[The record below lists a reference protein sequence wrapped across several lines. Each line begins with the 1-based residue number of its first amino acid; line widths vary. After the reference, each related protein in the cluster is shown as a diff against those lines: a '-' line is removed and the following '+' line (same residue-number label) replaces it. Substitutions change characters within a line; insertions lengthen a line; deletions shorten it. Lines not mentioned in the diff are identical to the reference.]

1 MNQVKSITLPNGVTV
16 LYEHIEHIRSVLL
29 GCWVKLGSREE
40 SKDLYGMAH
49 FLEHMLFKG
58 SFKRNAR
65 EIAESLEVVGG
76 ELNGFTSRENCCYYG
91 KVTNDNLPLVCDVLS
106 DLVFNPRLSL
116 EEIEL
121 EKNVVCQEID
131 MVEDSL
137 EEVAHETLVSIMVDE
152 SLGHPVIG
160 TKEHVKSFT
169 YEKIKKFHNHFYHP
183 KNIFLTMVGNLNEYD
198 FESIALNNFGGF
210 SNNTDPMHH
219 VGNTTCSKPQKKLL
233 RKSTEQ
239 MHLVIGWEAF
249 SVQHE
254 LRYVLHLIS
263 AYLGGGMSSILF
275 QKLREELGLVYNVYS
290 FIRAYR
296 DVGIF
301 GVYAGHTSDDLK
313 LVHKTILEAIANL
326 KNEGIEEPRLNQL
339 KSQLKGNLLLGLE
352 KTSFRMNRMGVGH
365 LYFDR
370 ILSPDELITMIQS
383 VTQKDICMVAE
394 QLFSKNPSLVA
405 VGDITESDFTKFTQ
419 TGSQS

>member
-1 MNQVKSITLPNGVTV
+1 VDQIKCITLPNGVTV

-40 SKDLYGMAH
+40 TTNLYGMAH
-49 FLEHMLFKG
+49 FVEHMLFKG
-58 SFKRNAR
+58 SSKRNAR
-65 EIAESLEVVGG
+65 EIAESLEIVGG

-106 DLVFNPRLSL
+106 DLIFNPTLNH
-116 EEIEL
+116 EEVEL

-137 EEVAHETLVSIMVDE
+137 EEVAHETLVSIMVEE
-152 SLGHPVIG
+152 SLGHPVVG
-160 TKEHVKSFT
+160 TKQHVKSFDH
-169 YEKIKKFHNHFYHP
+169 EQVKNFHNHFYHP
-183 KNIFLTMVGNLNEYD
+183 KNIFLTMVGNLNEHD
-198 FESIALNNFGGF
+198 FEAIALRDFGQFQGGNN
-210 SNNTDPMHH
+210 PMSHLKD
-219 VGNTTCSKPQKKLL
+219 TKCSKPRRKLV
-233 RKSTEQ
+233 RKSSEQ
-239 MHLVIGWEAF
+239 MHLVMGWEAF

-263 AYLGGGMSSILF
+263 AHLGGGMSSLLF
-275 QKLREELGLVYNVYS
+275 QNLREELGLVYNVYS

-301 GVYAGHTSDDLK
+301 GVYAGHAPDELEI
-313 LVHKTILEAIANL
+313 VHERILSIIENL
-326 KNEGIEEPRLNQL
+326 KNEGIEQTRLTQL

-370 ILSPDELITMIQS
+370 ILSPDELINMVQS
-383 VTQKDICMVAE
+383 VTQSDIRSVAK
-394 QLFSKNPSLVA
+394 QLFSQEPSVVA
-405 VGDITESDFTKFTQ
+405 VGDVAEHEFVKFTQ
-419 TGSQS
+419 TGSKS

>member
-1 MNQVKSITLPNGVTV
+1 
-16 LYEHIEHIRSVLL
+16 
-29 GCWVKLGSREE
+29 
-40 SKDLYGMAH
+40 MAH

-58 SFKRNAR
+58 SSKRNAR

-106 DLVFNPRLSL
+106 DLIFNPKLDH
-116 EEIEL
+116 EEIAL
-121 EKNVVCQEID
+121 EKNVICQEID
-131 MVEDSL
+131 MIEDSL
-137 EEVAHETLVSIMVDE
+137 EDLAHETLVSIMVDE

-169 YEKIKKFHNHFYHP
+169 YEETKKFHSHFYHP

-198 FESIALNNFGGF
+198 FESIALKDFGQFNG
-210 SNNTDPMHH
+210 TVDPMKHASS
-219 VGNTTCSKPQKKLL
+219 TTYSKPQRKLVKK
-233 RKSTEQ
+233 SVEQ
-239 MHLVIGWEAF
+239 MHLVLGWEAF

-254 LRYVLHLIS
+254 QRYILHLIS
-263 AYLGGGMSSILF
+263 AHLGGGMSSILF

-301 GVYAGHTSDDLK
+301 GVYAGHASNELKIVHETMLQIIEDLK
-313 LVHKTILEAIANL
+313 NK
-326 KNEGIEEPRLNQL
+326 GIEESRLTQL

-370 ILSPDELITMIQS
+370 ILSADELIGMVQS
-383 VTQKDICMVAE
+383 VTQSDIRMVAK
-394 QLFSKNPSLVA
+394 QIFSKDPSVAA
-405 VGDITESDFTKFTQ
+405 VGDMHESEFIKFTQ

>member
-1 MNQVKSITLPNGVTV
+1 MNQVKSIILPNGVTV

-40 SKDLYGMAH
+40 SKNLYGMAH

-58 SFKRNAR
+58 SSRRNAR

-106 DLVFNPRLSL
+106 DLVFNPLLEL

-121 EKNVVCQEID
+121 EKDVICQEID

-160 TKEHVKSFT
+160 TKKHVKSFT
-169 YEKIKKFHNHFYHP
+169 YEEVKKFHTQFYHP
-183 KNIFLTMVGNLNEYD
+183 KNIFLTMVGNLNNHD
-198 FESIALNNFGGF
+198 FEAIALKDFGQF
-210 SNNTDPMHH
+210 NSTTKPMIHI
-219 VGNTTCSKPQKKLL
+219 GNTTRSKPQKKLVK
-233 RKSTEQ
+233 KSVEQ
-239 MHLVIGWEAF
+239 MHLILGWESF

-263 AYLGGGMSSILF
+263 AHLGGGMSSILF

-296 DVGIF
+296 DIGIF
-301 GVYAGHTSDDLK
+301 GIYAGHAPNELK
-313 LVHKTILEAIANL
+313 LVHETILEVIDKI
-326 KNEGIEEPRLNQL
+326 KNTGIEESRLTQL

-370 ILSPDELITMIQS
+370 ILSPDELIQMVQS
-383 VTQKDICMVAE
+383 VTQSDIRMVAE
-394 QLFSKNPSLVA
+394 QLFCQESSVVA
-405 VGDITESDFTKFTQ
+405 VGDISEDEFIKFTQ

>member
-1 MNQVKSITLPNGVTV
+1 MDQIKCITLPNGVTV

-40 SKDLYGMAH
+40 TSNLYGMAH

-58 SFKRNAR
+58 SSRRNSR

-106 DLVFNPRLSL
+106 DLIFYPTLDC
-116 EEIEL
+116 EEVEL

-137 EEVAHETLVSIMVDE
+137 EEVAHESLVSIMVEE
-152 SLGHPVIG
+152 SLGHPVVG
-160 TKEHVKSFT
+160 TKSHVKSFNQQQV
-169 YEKIKKFHNHFYHP
+169 KSFHNRFYHP

-198 FESIALNNFGGF
+198 FEAIALHDFGQFYGDNN
-210 SNNTDPMHH
+210 PMSHIQD
-219 VGNTTCSKPQKKLL
+219 TRCSKPSKKFIK
-233 RKSTEQ
+233 KSAEQ
-239 MHLVIGWEAF
+239 MHLVMGWEAF

-254 LRYVLHLIS
+254 QRYVLHLIS
-263 AYLGGGMSSILF
+263 AHLGGGMSSILF
-275 QKLREELGLVYNVYS
+275 QTLREELGLVYNVYS

-301 GVYAGHTSDDLK
+301 GVYAGHAPDK
-313 LVHKTILEAIANL
+313 LDVVNKRILEIIENL
-326 KNEGIEEPRLNQL
+326 KDKGIEENRLTQL

-370 ILSPDELITMIQS
+370 ILSPDELISMVQS
-383 VTQKDICMVAE
+383 VTQKDILNVAR
-394 QLFSKNPSLVA
+394 QLFSLEPSLVA
-405 VGDITESDFTKFTQ
+405 VGDITENEFMKFTQ

>member
-58 SFKRNAR
+58 SSRRNAR

-106 DLVFNPRLSL
+106 DLIFNPKLDR

-121 EKNVVCQEID
+121 EKNVICQEID

-137 EEVAHETLVSIMVDE
+137 EEVAHETLVGIMVDE

-160 TKEHVKSFT
+160 TKQHVKSFT
-169 YEKIKKFHNHFYHP
+169 YEEIKKFHTHFYHP

-198 FESIALNNFGGF
+198 FESIALRDFGQIN
-210 SNNTDPMHH
+210 STANPMNH
-219 VGNTTCSKPQKKLL
+219 VDNISCCKPQKKLVQ
-233 RKSTEQ
+233 KSVEQ
-239 MHLVIGWEAF
+239 MHLVMGWEAF

-263 AYLGGGMSSILF
+263 AHLGGGMSSILF

-296 DVGIF
+296 DIGIF
-301 GVYAGHTSDDLK
+301 GVYAGHTSNELK
-313 LVHKTILEAIANL
+313 IVHETILEVIENL
-326 KNEGIEEPRLNQL
+326 KSKGIEESRLTQL

-370 ILSPDELITMIQS
+370 ILSPDELIKMVQA
-383 VTQKDICMVAE
+383 VTQSDIRRVAN
-394 QLFSKNPSLVA
+394 QLFSKEPALVA
-405 VGDITESDFTKFTQ
+405 VGDITESEFIKFTQ